1 MSAEWMAWKRVAI
14 FLRVDGRVQVAR
26 VKGDPLDWLDGEPVM
41 VQRTEDGCLFF
52 RSKGRG
58 KKNGLA
64 SAVVGGSVI
73 GDVLLCVEK
82 EDVYGE
88 RRLDGMSVGQ
98 AKMWLKRLKKEKK
111 RPLRPE
117 HARADRH

>member
-1 MSAEWMAWKRVAI
+1 MSKDWESWRNVAI
-14 FLRVDGRVQVAR
+14 VLRADGRVQVAR
-26 VKGDPLDWLDGEPVM
+26 VTGYPLVLLPGETTLVY
-41 VQRTEDGCLFF
+41 RNEDGYLFF

-64 SAVVGGSVI
+64 SAVVGRGVI

-82 EDVYGE
+82 EDAYGE

-98 AKMWLKRLKKEKK
+98 AKMWLKRLKKAKK
-111 RPLRPE
+111 EALASRTRK
-117 HARADRH
+117 DR